1 MSAGFYEVSVYFFF
15 DAFLFALEVWVSS
28 QWIADKHCGSCG
40 RDWARDEL
48 RYTGLIFH
56 DLRRTGVRN
65 MLRAGIPER
74 VAMTISGHKTR
85 AIFDRYHIV
94 AQSDLAD
101 AAHKLEIN

>member
-1 MSAGFYEVSVYFFF
+1 
-15 DAFLFALEVWVSS
+15 
-28 QWIADKHCGSCG
+28 
-40 RDWARDEL
+40 
-48 RYTGLIFH
+48 
-56 DLRRTGVRN
+56 

-101 AAHKLEIN
+101 AAHKLEINQQRELEAASRREKSRVAEFGQNCTKTGKSGIFTSPVSPA